1 MFTVATRASSADT
14 MVMPK
19 RAGPPLARI
28 ARYTREPRRDAASSN
43 DGDVSRHA
51 VLIFSAD
58 PVAGALLGAVVELA
72 GHAPH
77 FPQHDEAAR
86 GALMRVRPRVVLIDC
101 DHEETCADAFIGPA
115 LMTGAQVVLY
125 RSRRTKRESREFAGR
140 LGLTVVELPSDQE
153 KLTRLLQELLTS

>member
-1 MFTVATRASSADT
+1 

-28 ARYTREPRRDAASSN
+28 APYTREPRRDAASSN

-58 PVAGALLGAVVELA
+58 PVAAALLGAVVELA

-77 FPQHDEAAR
+77 FPQQDEAAR
-86 GALMRVRPRVVLIDC
+86 AALMRARPRLVLIDC
-101 DHEETCADAFIGPA
+101 DHEETCSDAFVGPA
-115 LMTGAQVVLY
+115 LMTGAEVVLY
-125 RSRRTKRESREFAGR
+125 RSRRTRRETREFAGR
-140 LGLTVVELPSDQE
+140 LGLRVVELPSDQE
-153 KLTRLLQELLTS
+153 NLTRILRELLAG